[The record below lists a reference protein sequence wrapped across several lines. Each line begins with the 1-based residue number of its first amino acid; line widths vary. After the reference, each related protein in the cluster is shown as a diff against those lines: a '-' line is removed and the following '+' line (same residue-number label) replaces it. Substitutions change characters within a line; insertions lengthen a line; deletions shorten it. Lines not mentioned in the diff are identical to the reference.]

1 MELFHK
7 NSQWTQHIDYFCKKG
22 STADELQTRLQLL
35 FHENCYLVVGLKQVV
50 LRVWPN
56 GNVAVTDD
64 VNILI
69 SKIDC
74 SLPGV
79 GCIYHYYHASMI
91 LLWLHRVW
99 LTTNVV
105 LSWDYRRKREES
117 IRQQKCFP
125 RNWSFTV
132 GYIK

>member
-1 MELFHK
+1 MSLYNVRGGKLLFRLSLSCNKLLGRAGLRVLSTPTVELFHK
-7 NSQWTQHIDYFCKKG
+7 NSRRTQHIDYFCKKG

-56 GNVAVTDD
+56 GNVAATDD
-64 VNILI
+64 VNILM

-79 GCIYHYYHASMI
+79 GCIYHYHHASMI
-91 LLWLHRVW
+91 LLWLHRV
-99 LTTNVV
+99 
-105 LSWDYRRKREES
+105 
-117 IRQQKCFP
+117 
-125 RNWSFTV
+125 
-132 GYIK
+132 